1 MIVVAIL
8 LGVVGWFILMLIST
22 NLIGMFVRGLFP
34 DGTEE
39 LREDLPPALHKELD
53 KNKRANTGVTILS
66 FIFIAVF
73 LYLLF
78 AFVNIWAVVAALLL
92 MLGRIPDLIW
102 EIKHGR
108 KVSKTNKPKG
118 ILYTLTGIMDWV
130 AVPVLIWSIYTLLA
144 K

>member
-8 LGVVGWFILMLIST
+8 LGIVGWFVLMLIST
-22 NLIGMFVRGLFP
+22 NLIGMFVRGFFP
-34 DGTEE
+34 DGTEA
-39 LREDLPPALHKELD
+39 LRKDLHPALHKELD
-53 KNKRANTGVTILS
+53 KNKRANIAVTVLS
-66 FIFIAVF
+66 FVFIAVF

-92 MLGRIPDLIW
+92 MLGRIPDLVW

-108 KVSKTNKPKG
+108 KVTKTNKPEG
-118 ILYTLTGIMDWV
+118 VLYALTGLMDWV
-130 AVPVLIWSIYTLLA
+130 AMPVLIWSIYSLLV